1 MTARLD
7 AGGFNAMQDD
17 KMLATENARGIHC
30 HSGGRTKIRP
40 MASARRTLRPWGAQ
54 QVIGECVWSLENDT
68 LLACKVYVAWLD
80 RGLLG
85 LQLERSQ
92 RLRCLRTIRLH
103 ANVIR
108 AAAEGSKA
116 DGCQLAVCRRKGSAC
131 GGETG
136 LAVPGCCWLRG
147 ATLTLHRSA
156 CTAPNIVNFW
166 NEGNVDLTP
175 SLRHAFSHTA
185 RNTLT
190 RVCFCFARCELHPAP
205 QPQPPHQHPR
215 AGIGTGTGRLRSS

>member
-1 MTARLD
+1 MQSRSRDSGRGMFQITRPQARSNMTARLD
-7 AGGFNAMQDD
+7 AGRIKAVQDD
-17 KMLATENARGIHC
+17 RMLATEHARGIHC
-30 HSGGRTKIRP
+30 RSGGWHKLRP

-68 LLACKVYVAWLD
+68 LLACKVHAYAAWLD

-92 RLRCLRTIRLH
+92 KLRCLKAIRLL

-116 DGCQLAVCRRKGSAC
+116 EGCQLAVCRRKGSAC

-136 LAVPGCCWLRG
+136 PAVPGCCWLRG

-166 NEGNVDLTP
+166 NEVMLT
-175 SLRHAFSHTA
+175 
-185 RNTLT
+185 
-190 RVCFCFARCELHPAP
+190 
-205 QPQPPHQHPR
+205 
-215 AGIGTGTGRLRSS
+215 

>member
-1 MTARLD
+1 MVVNPTSVL
-7 AGGFNAMQDD
+7 
-17 KMLATENARGIHC
+17 
-30 HSGGRTKIRP
+30 RP
-40 MASARRTLRPWGAQ
+40 MATARRTLRPWGAQ

-68 LLACKVYVAWLD
+68 LLACKVHVAWLD

-92 RLRCLRTIRLH
+92 RLRCLKAIRLQ

-131 GGETG
+131 GGETV

-166 NEGNVDLTP
+166 NEGHVDLTP

-205 QPQPPHQHPR
+205 HPQPPYRHPR
-215 AGIGTGTGRLRSS
+215 AGLGIGRGI